1 VNRWYA
7 YCYSRGVGGSA
18 NAGVDM
24 AKAIRAGLVFAAC
37 GATSVCLADPLGDSW
52 QDTVRTQGRFYSTA
66 ELLSPYRAYPSALD
80 VDWLQDRH
88 LLDPANTTGT
98 GFGLGY
104 AWRNMK
110 LEGALV
116 NVREG
121 REPVYGAGVT
131 KSLTTAT
138 SRLSYQPN
146 PNLTFQ
152 LARGHL
158 SRQSVTD
165 ADDDV
170 RRTSIAANYNRAIGS
185 SNWQTIL
192 AFGRNTG
199 KTDGGGNNR
208 IYLLE
213 SSVRIAGAHTV
224 FARLERASAA
234 ELFTE
239 RDALYGQD
247 FNANRATLGYVYAI
261 PLGAR
266 SQMTFGGVVA
276 KRTMPHEAASIL
288 GSDPPAYKAFMR
300 VSLQL
305 P

>member
-1 VNRWYA
+1 MNSVKTAGMVLAGCCCAAHVCQAHPAADRA
-7 YCYSRGVGGSA
+7 VSVSELGQTGTYSVAGMPS
-18 NAGVDM
+18 AGVH
-24 AKAIRAGLVFAAC
+24 AGEWS
-37 GATSVCLADPLGDSW
+37 SVS
-52 QDTVRTQGRFYSTA
+52 

-88 LLDPANTTGT
+88 LQDPANTTGT

-110 LEGALV
+110 LEGALI

-121 REPVYGAGVT
+121 RELYGAGVP

-138 SRLSYQPN
+138 SRLSYRLN
-146 PNLTFQ
+146 SNLTFQ

-158 SRQSVTD
+158 SRQNATD
-165 ADDDV
+165 EDDV
-170 RRTSIAANYNRAIGS
+170 QRTSIAASYARPVGGA
-185 SNWQTIL
+185 NWQTIL

-199 KTDGGGNNR
+199 KTDNAGSDR
-208 IYLLE
+208 IFMLE
-213 SSVRIAGAHTV
+213 SSMRIARAHTV
-224 FARLERASAA
+224 FARIERASAG
-234 ELFTE
+234 ELFTD
-239 RDALYGQD
+239 RDALYGQN

-266 SQMTFGGVVA
+266 SQMTFGSVVA
-276 KRTMPHEAASIL
+276 KRTMPHEAASVL
-288 GSDPPAYKAFMR
+288 GGDPPSYKVFMR
-300 VSLQL
+300 FSLQM